1 MSVAEYGIFT
11 DAGTLP
17 YIGMALKAEKQE
29 MARRRA
35 MLTDTEREL
44 LESDEKTDRYYQAVS
59 RVRRKINE
67 ELSTDIEILEE
78 NHPELLEELK
88 EVVCEEE

>member
-1 MSVAEYGIFT
+1 
-11 DAGTLP
+11 
-17 YIGMALKAEKQE
+17 MALKAEKQE

-35 MLTDTEREL
+35 ILTDTEREL
-44 LESDEKTDRYYQAVS
+44 LESDKKTDRYYQAVS
-59 RVRRKINE
+59 RIRRKINK

>member
-1 MSVAEYGIFT
+1 
-11 DAGTLP
+11 
-17 YIGMALKAEKQE
+17 MALKAEKQE

>member
-1 MSVAEYGIFT
+1 
-11 DAGTLP
+11 
-17 YIGMALKAEKQE
+17 MALEPDNQE

-44 LESDEKTDRYYQAVS
+44 LDADEKSDRYYQAVS

-67 ELSTDIEILEE
+67 ELTEDVRLLEE
-78 NHPELLEELK
+78 NHPELLTELRD
-88 EVVCEEE
+88 VVCEDD